1 MTGRIVVC
9 GEAKSTADV
18 LADLL
23 PQWELDAEVIVA
35 SSRDELRLEI
45 GRGLH
50 ELDGVVVAPGDWS
63 FLLRSRRMCQ
73 TAQGS

>member
-9 GEAKSTADV
+9 GEAESTAGV

-45 GRGLH
+45 GRGLR
-50 ELDGVVVAPGDWS
+50 ELDGLVVAPGDWS
-63 FLLRSRRMCQ
+63 FL
-73 TAQGS
+73 T